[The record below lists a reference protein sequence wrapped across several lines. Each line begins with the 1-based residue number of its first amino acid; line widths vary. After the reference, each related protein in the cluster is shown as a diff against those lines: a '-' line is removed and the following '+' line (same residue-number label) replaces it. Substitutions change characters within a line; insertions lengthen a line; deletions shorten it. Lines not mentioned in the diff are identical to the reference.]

1 MSIFH
6 SVFNN
11 VWIKLYFHAVK
22 NNAVGTGFMDENKGK
37 LRDFARLTRLS
48 SIGIA
53 FILCSFIG
61 FGVGYYIDTL
71 IHTKPIFMIVFIIVG
86 TGAGFL
92 NAYRTITKDT
102 D

>member
-1 MSIFH
+1 LADCGIQ
-6 SVFNN
+6 
-11 VWIKLYFHAVK
+11 LYFLSIK
-22 NNAVGTGFMDENKGK
+22 NNTGSISFMEENKDK

-61 FGVGYYIDTL
+61 FGIGYYIDTL
-71 IHTKPIFMIVFIIVG
+71 IHTKPVFMIVFIIIG
-86 TGAGFL
+86 TAAGFL

>member
-1 MSIFH
+1 MSDQGE
-6 SVFNN
+6 
-11 VWIKLYFHAVK
+11 KRK
-22 NNAVGTGFMDENKGK
+22 
-37 LRDFARLTRLS
+37 DFAKLTRLS
-48 SIGIA
+48 SIGIT

-61 FGVGYYIDTL
+61 FSIGYYIDTL

-86 TGAGFL
+86 TLAGFL

>member
-1 MSIFH
+1 LSD
-6 SVFNN
+6 
-11 VWIKLYFHAVK
+11 KQEK
-22 NNAVGTGFMDENKGK
+22 T
-37 LRDFARLTRLS
+37 RDFVRLTRLS

-61 FGVGYYIDTL
+61 FGIGYYIDKL
-71 IHTKPIFMIVFIIVG
+71 IHTKPVFMIVFIIVG
-86 TGAGFL
+86 TIAGFL